1 MTNPVFT
8 TKNIL
13 FGGLL
18 GGFFINLCDVL
29 ITVTT
34 VADAWNGVLT
44 NQGIAINPL
53 TPAYY
58 VSASFVAG
66 IILCWTI
73 STLSFR
79 YGLSRETA
87 LKASFLL
94 WTISRL
100 YGMGHVV
107 MGQMPLY
114 IFATMSAGLLL
125 GFIVGGQI
133 IFWYLNRVK
142 K

>member
-1 MTNPVFT
+1 MTNPVFNS
-8 TKNIL
+8 KNIIL
-13 FGGLL
+13 GGLL

-34 VADAWNGVLT
+34 VANAWNGVLT
-44 NQGIAINPL
+44 SQGIAINPL

-66 IILCWTI
+66 IILFWSI

-79 YGLSRETA
+79 YGLSRQTA

-94 WTISRL
+94 WGISRL

-107 MGQMPLY
+107 MGQMPSY
-114 IFATMSAGLLL
+114 IFAIMSAGLLL
-125 GFIVGGQI
+125 GFIVGGQV
-133 IFWYLNRVK
+133 IFWYLNRVRK
-142 K
+142 

>member
-1 MTNPVFT
+1 MTTPVLS

-13 FGGLL
+13 LGGLL

-34 VADAWNGVLT
+34 VADAWNAVLIG
-44 NQGIAINPL
+44 QGIAINHL

-58 VSASFVAG
+58 VSASFIAG
-66 IILCWTI
+66 VVLCWTI

-79 YGLSRETA
+79 YGLSRATA

-94 WTISRL
+94 WSISRL

-107 MGQMPLY
+107 MGQMPLH
-114 IFATMSAGLLL
+114 IFAIMSAGLLL
-125 GFIVGGQI
+125 GFIVGGQM
-133 IFWYLNRVK
+133 IFWYLNRAK